1 MQANGNNGGNNGNNG
16 VNNGNNDN
24 GNGGDD
30 IVMTGEVKCVP
41 YQVEALMVGGDD
53 DAVDEL

>member
-1 MQANGNNGGNNGNNG
+1 MQANGNNG

-53 DAVDEL
+53 DEVDEL